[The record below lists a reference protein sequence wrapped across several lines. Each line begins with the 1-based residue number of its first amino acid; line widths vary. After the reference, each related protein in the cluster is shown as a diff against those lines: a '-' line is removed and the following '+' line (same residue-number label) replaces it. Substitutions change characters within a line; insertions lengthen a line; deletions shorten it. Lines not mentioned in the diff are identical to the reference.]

1 MDIELELSL
10 YEKSLKDLSENT
22 IYNYK
27 LDVKQFLNWKH
38 KDEVID
44 EDLLDEYKTELI
56 NDFAIKTVNRKLN
69 ALNAYLRF
77 KGIDIHIKSAKI
89 QNQTFVD
96 DMLTNDEAKAI
107 LNVIKEHQRIGNN
120 RSKEKA
126 KRAEALFLGL
136 FYTGARVSE
145 LLQLKPRNISK
156 DEVTIKGKGDKY
168 RKILVPVRLTETLEK
183 YAKDGRRDNGS
194 LLFTGQRGNITR
206 NTVFTTL
213 KEYAVLANVNPDKVY
228 PHAIR
233 HLYAKNLGSKGV
245 SYSAIKQLLGHS
257 LSTTDIYM
265 QLSKKELLEVINS
278 ISLD

>member
-1 MDIELELSL
+1 MDIEVELNL
-10 YEKSLKDLSENT
+10 YEKFLKDLANNT

-27 LDVKQFLNWKH
+27 LDVKHFLNWKH
-38 KDEVID
+38 EDEVIC
-44 EDLLDEYKTELI
+44 EDLLEEYKLELI
-56 NDFAIKTVNRKLN
+56 NDFAIKTVNRKIN
-69 ALNAYLRF
+69 ALNAYLKF
-77 KGIDIHIKSAKI
+77 KEIDIHIKSEKI
-89 QNQTFVD
+89 QNQTFID
-96 DMLTNDEAKAI
+96 DMLTNDEAKTI
-107 LNVIKEHQRIGNN
+107 LAKIKEHQLKGNKQS
-120 RSKEKA
+120 RMKA

-156 DEVTIKGKGDKY
+156 DEVTIKGKGNKY
-168 RKILVPVRLTETLEK
+168 RKILVPNRLTETLIS
-183 YAKDGRRDNGS
+183 YANEGRKDNGS

-206 NTVFTTL
+206 NTVFTSL
-213 KEYAVLANVNPDKVY
+213 KDYAKLAGVDTNKVY

-233 HLYAKNLGSKGV
+233 HLYAKNLANKGV

-265 QLSKKELLEVINS
+265 QLSKKELLEIINS

>member
-1 MDIELELSL
+1 MNLAQEISL
-10 YEKSLKDLSENT
+10 YESFIKNLSQNT

-27 LDVKQFLNWKH
+27 LDLKHFLNWKN
-38 KDEVID
+38 ENEEIN
-44 EDLLDEYKTELI
+44 EDLLEEYKLDIIEEYS
-56 NDFAIKTVNRKLN
+56 IKTVNRKLN
-69 ALNAYLRF
+69 ALNAYLKF
-77 KGIDIHIKSAKI
+77 KDIDIHIRSEKI
-89 QNQTFVD
+89 QHQTFID
-96 DMLTNDEAKAI
+96 DMLTNEEAKAI
-107 LNVIKEHQRIGNN
+107 LTKIKEAQTIGNN
-120 RSKEKA
+120 TKRMKA

-156 DEVTIKGKGDKY
+156 DEVTIKGKGSKY
-168 RKILVPVRLTETLEK
+168 RKILVPIRLTNTLIR
-183 YAKDGRRDNGS
+183 YANEGRKDNGS

-206 NTVFTTL
+206 NTVNTSF
-213 KEYAVLANVNPDKVY
+213 KQFAELAGVDTDKVY

-233 HLYAKNLGSKGV
+233 HLYAKNLGEKGV

-265 QLSKKELLEVINS
+265 QLSKKELLEIINS